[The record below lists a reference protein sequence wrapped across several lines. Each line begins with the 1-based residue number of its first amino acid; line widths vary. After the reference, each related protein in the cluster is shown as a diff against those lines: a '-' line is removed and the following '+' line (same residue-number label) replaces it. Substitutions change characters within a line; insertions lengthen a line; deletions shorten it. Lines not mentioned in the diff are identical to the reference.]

1 MAEKLVLAYS
11 GGLDT
16 SVSIPWIR
24 DHYGYDVIAMCVDV
38 GEGKDLDATQAK
50 AIQVGAI
57 KSYKIDAKAQ
67 FAESFILPAL
77 KANALYEGKYPL
89 ASALSR
95 PLISKLLVEVA
106 EREGAVA
113 VAHGCTGKGNDQV
126 RFEVSIHALNPNLK
140 VIAPV
145 REWGFTRDEEIRYA
159 KEHSVPIPVDL
170 DNPFSIDA
178 NLWGRA
184 IECGVL
190 EDPWQEA
197 PEGAFLW
204 TVSPEQAPDE
214 PEEIVISFEQGKP
227 VAVNGESLPLVDLIH
242 RVNEIAGRHGVG
254 RIDHVEN
261 RLVGIKSREVYESP
275 AGKVLIMAHQEL
287 EHLTLTREVL
297 QYKMGLELEYA
308 KLIYNGLWYSPLKAA
323 FDAFIDETQKY
334 VTGDVRVKLYKGHA
348 QATGRKSPY
357 SLYRHDLATYET
369 GDKFDHGAAV
379 GFIRLYGLPTTV
391 YATLHAGQEK
401 PTNLGEEAYSV
412 LGDEVE
418 AKA

>member
-1 MAEKLVLAYS
+1 MADKLVLAYS

-159 KEHSVPIPVDL
+159 NEHSVPIPVDL

-401 PTNLGEEAYSV
+401 PTNLGDDAYSV